1 MTNNNILTPNSEYWK
16 DNAIETFK
24 GNSDLFVDFLQERDR
39 HSAWIE
45 TQITDVQFEAMFA
58 EPMYIAD
65 DAKKYSI
72 PAEIVQEAANNSKL
86 YGVVRGKHIPVG
98 LAATESLIG
107 YSKLIRE
114 GYSWMRR
121 VNPVNLAKA
130 INNGIDTIRYDDV
143 WRPVQL
149 HQYGLSA

>member
-72 PAEIVQEAANNSKL
+72 PQKSFRKPPITVSCTVSFAASIFL
-86 YGVVRGKHIPVG
+86 SDLPLR
-98 LAATESLIG
+98 
-107 YSKLIRE
+107 
-114 GYSWMRR
+114 
-121 VNPVNLAKA
+121 KA
-130 INNGIDTIRYDDV
+130 
-143 WRPVQL
+143 
-149 HQYGLSA
+149 

>member
-65 DAKKYSI
+65 DAKKYRKPPITVSCTVSFAASI
-72 PAEIVQEAANNSKL
+72 FLSDLPL
-86 YGVVRGKHIPVG
+86 R
-98 LAATESLIG
+98 
-107 YSKLIRE
+107 
-114 GYSWMRR
+114 
-121 VNPVNLAKA
+121 KA
-130 INNGIDTIRYDDV
+130 
-143 WRPVQL
+143 
-149 HQYGLSA
+149 